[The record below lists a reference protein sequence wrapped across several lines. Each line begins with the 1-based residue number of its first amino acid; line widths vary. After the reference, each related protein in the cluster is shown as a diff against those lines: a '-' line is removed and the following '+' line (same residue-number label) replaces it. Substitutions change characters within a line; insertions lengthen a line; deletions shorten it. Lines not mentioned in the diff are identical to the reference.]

1 MGEGTTTAEEITT
14 TEEMTTSEVIN
25 GRPTTFESS
34 PEQITTEY
42 PNEEVRTEQPEMLKE
57 EESSTVVEDPVE
69 FTTVTSYTE
78 HEEDFVFPTETPSE
92 DRTTNEPST
101 EETTAIEYET
111 IDVTTKEQAI
121 ADLQSTPFKDEVSN
135 VIDD

>member
-25 GRPTTFESS
+25 GRPSTFESS
-34 PEQITTEY
+34 PEQMTTEY
-42 PNEEVRTEQPEMLKE
+42 PNEEIRTEQPELLKE

-69 FTTVTSYTE
+69 LTTVTSSTE

-101 EETTAIEYET
+101 EQTTAIEVLNEDGT
-111 IDVTTKEQAI
+111 IDVTTQEQAI
-121 ADLQSTPFKDEVSN
+121 ADLQP
-135 VIDD
+135 